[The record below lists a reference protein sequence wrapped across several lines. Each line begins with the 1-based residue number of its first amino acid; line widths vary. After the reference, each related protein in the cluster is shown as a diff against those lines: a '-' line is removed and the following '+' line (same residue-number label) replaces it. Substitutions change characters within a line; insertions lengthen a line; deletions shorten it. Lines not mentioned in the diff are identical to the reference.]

1 MARPGYYHWSQQ
13 KPVTTNEN
21 YGFFLKDEAERLAKL
36 PARKLPAKPED
47 DTQRKLDIINA
58 YTRPFSNTAF
68 YPPVYHGSIAVEEK
82 KNGTCRLRLPPC
94 AYNNRRNKFDINK
107 GYTYGPTSWCKKSV
121 GGKLPTSTRA
131 SISAPSNG
139 GQSYEGN
146 SFASRDLYLWHSLT
160 GSLVNVKKNFAET
173 AR

>member
-21 YGFFLKDEAERLAKL
+21 YGFFLKDEAERLARL
-36 PARKLPAKPED
+36 PPRKLPAKTND

-68 YPPVYHGSIAVEEK
+68 YPPVYHGTVGTEQK
-82 KNGTCRLRLPPC
+82 KKETCRLRLPPC
-94 AYNNRRNKFDINK
+94 AFNNRPNKFDINQ
-107 GYTYGPTSWCKKSV
+107 GYTYGPTSWSKKSAAA
-121 GGKLPTSTRA
+121 KFPATARS
-131 SISAPSNG
+131 SMSAPVTG
-139 GQSYEGN
+139 GQSYEGS